1 MQINVKM
8 IPLKREDSI
17 KAIGSVNLGEITVRN
32 FTLMQNSKGEL
43 FLNMPNR
50 DTGKTDPDGK
60 KIYEEIAHPITKEMR
75 DALNNAAIE
84 SYKTGH
90 PVFLRDNED
99 GKLLIEAE
107 AFDRP
112 FYNRVG
118 KGQMRIDDKFVIKDI
133 FINEAKDKNLYVSFP
148 NYKTNKLDQNGKSIY
163 SQIIMMAPDFKQ
175 RVSEALINEFNMEM
189 EHKRENRMSIKSR
202 LAEANKKVK
211 TQTTNNEKAKEVC
224 L

>member
-148 NYKTNKLDQNGKSIY
+148 NYKTNKLDQNGKNIY
-163 SQIIMMAPDFKQ
+163 SQIIMMAPEFKQ

-202 LAEANKKVK
+202 LAEANEKVK
-211 TQTTNNEKAKEVC
+211 TQTKNSEKAKEVC

>member
-75 DALNNAAIE
+75 DALNDAAIE

-90 PVFLRDNED
+90 PVFLRDNVD

-148 NYKTNKLDQNGKSIY
+148 NYKTNKLDQNGKNIY

-202 LAEANKKVK
+202 LAEANEKVK
-211 TQTTNNEKAKEVC
+211 TQTKNSEKAKEVC